1 MRIAIDSDSSGAELK
16 SAICE
21 HVRARG
27 FDIEDLDYLAERKA
41 HYPDIGFS
49 LAQRVQTGDFDRGI
63 LICGTGEGMAMCANK
78 VRGVYAGPAH
88 DVYSAE
94 RLRKSNDAQII
105 TLGTLVIG
113 VELAKT
119 IIDAWL
125 DSEFQA
131 GRSAPK
137 VNRMRELE
145 RQYLK

>member
-1 MRIAIDSDSSGAELK
+1 MRIAIDSDSNGAKMK

-27 FDIEDLDYLAERKA
+27 FDIEDLDYLAAREA
-41 HYPDIGFS
+41 GYPDIGFS
-49 LAQRVQTGDFDRGI
+49 LARRVQAGDFDRGI

-94 RLRKSNDAQII
+94 RLRKSNNAQII
-105 TLGTLVIG
+105 TLGELVIG

-125 DSEFQA
+125 DSEYQG
-131 GRSAPK
+131 GRSAHN

-145 RQYLK
+145 QKYLR